1 MKYTVDKLQNNKD
14 KDKNIKMS
22 SDKLQIQAI
31 NHGNYNLIANITLTN
46 TECKKYIPWK
56 YWKETTIKPRVSFN
70 SEGKIKILTQ
80 G

>member
-46 TECKKYIPWK
+46 TECKKYIP
-56 YWKETTIKPRVSFN
+56 
-70 SEGKIKILTQ
+70 
-80 G
+80 